1 MTSKHLS
8 ASAALLA
15 LLALYAPAGAAGI
28 ENREILGARIG
39 AVIGDAG
46 IDEAFGAGSE
56 LELYF
61 VEGFGT
67 WWGLG
72 LSLSSHNFGASLD
85 TLGNIDYIGENR
97 EVEMSVFSVTASAF
111 ALKHLGGRFTA
122 TGEAGGGLYAMT
134 ASIPAGFYEGSHTEN
149 RIGLCAGAGMLF
161 RVSRGLSLNLNAKY
175 HYVFVGN
182 DMEEPIHAYTGQSGA
197 SFYQIALGILLFT
210 S

>member
-1 MTSKHLS
+1 MWSKHTRVL
-8 ASAALLA
+8 AALGAALLFA
-15 LLALYAPAGAAGI
+15 ARAGAAGI
-28 ENREILGARIG
+28 ENREILGARVG
-39 AVIGDAG
+39 AVVGEAA

-72 LSLSSHNFGASLD
+72 LSLSSHNFGASRD
-85 TLGNIDYIGENR
+85 TLANIEYIGENR
-97 EVEMSVFSVTASAF
+97 DVEMSVFSVTASAF

-122 TGEAGGGLYAMT
+122 TAEAGGGLYAMT
-134 ASIPAGFYEGSHTEN
+134 ASIPAGFYQGNHTEN
-149 RIGLCAGAGMLF
+149 RLGLCAGAGMLL
-161 RVSRGLSLNLNAKY
+161 RLSRGVSLNLNAKY

-182 DMEEPIHAYTGQSGA
+182 DMEEPIHAYTGKSSA